1 MLFYGAW
8 QSHPALLRSYGDD
21 RCDNRING
29 AVSVGTAHGLERNDP
44 TLLTAQNYR
53 PLSGGALL
61 HNPTTLPLV
70 LLVQCELTPLLLRF
84 VKSIHVNTY
93 GRPVMKCFTIYNR
106 YFLHLHIYYYIY
118 FFIPFFFFSFFFFFL
133 AQKF

>member
-29 AVSVGTAHGLERNDP
+29 AVTVGTAHGLERNDP

-70 LLVQCELTPLLLRF
+70 LLVRCKFTPLLLRF

-106 YFLHLHIYYYIY
+106 YFLHLHTYIIIYI
-118 FFIPFFFFSFFFFFL
+118 FFYTFLLSSSFFFL
-133 AQKF
+133 